1 MKPGSRATDIVC
13 ASCAPHLRA
22 VRSARIK
29 SWMTNFLTKPITL
42 WILFGLFVAETLCFG
57 VVMAI
62 WDFTIIDEMS
72 DPEKIRGH
80 IAEMSEGQRIA
91 HAWMTATLDVAYPL
105 TYGPLF
111 YGLTVKAFRP
121 VFAIPAVA
129 VVPTDLTE
137 GVIQVL
143 ALTGTESVIWLKAY
157 VTPLKLLL
165 FGLAVLIAVLALIVS
180 IRKGR
185 GA

>member
-1 MKPGSRATDIVC
+1 MTRFLMKS
-13 ASCAPHLRA
+13 S
-22 VRSARIK
+22 
-29 SWMTNFLTKPITL
+29 TL

-57 VVMAI
+57 VIMRI

-72 DPEKIRGH
+72 NPEKISAH
-80 IAEMSEGQRIA
+80 IAEMSEVQRLA

-111 YGLTVKAFRP
+111 YGLTMKAFRP
-121 VFAIPAVA
+121 VFAIPAIA

-137 GVIQVL
+137 GVVQVL
-143 ALTGTESVIWLKAY
+143 ALTGTDNVVWLKAY

-165 FGLAVLIAVLALIVS
+165 FVAAIVIALAALVISV
-180 IRKGR
+180 RKHRR